1 MMRNLFRAGLVT
13 ALVAALAVHV
23 ITPAAAVEE
32 PTEKYSTLRLCDP
45 TACYVAWSV
54 VDSDHDGV
62 CDADELQA
70 GTDPYDPASKPGL
83 TLIAELLIDRK
94 LPSFEYG
101 LAAMVAIPA
110 EIIEAREALGVDPL
124 GAFPLHERADALTR
138 MGISKDQ
145 LSKFGISAERS
156 GFSLGVEGIGPDEK
170 PGVRLTNIKTS
181 LISAGAKDPRDHVFG
196 GGVVDR
202 YKDWFGRD
210 VRVYGD
216 GSKEKVTHEKYGTST
231 EITDKD
237 GNDVGTRTSHGESHM
252 EGSTEVVNKE
262 ESVLDSD
269 GNLLQTKNTEYRKNK
284 DGSSTE
290 VTVVTEY
297 IRDEDGNLMGSTS
310 TRTTER
316 TSSSGSTSTTTTTTV
331 CDSTGK
337 QCTNYSSTKYV
348 DPEQAYS
355 VMVTQEDV
363 DGVLRLRGAAVK
375 VVEGW
380 NAPDM
385 DGDPENPNNPSTI
398 MLIDGTVGELFLLT
412 EPKRTV
418 KAEPEYHP
426 DLPSPRDAGTP
437 PSGGG
442 CEGLC

>member
-1 MMRNLFRAGLVT
+1 M
-13 ALVAALAVHV
+13 AALAVHV

-32 PTEKYSTLRLCDP
+32 PAEKYSTLRLCDP

-62 CDADELQA
+62 CDADELLA
-70 GTDPYDPASKPGL
+70 GTDPYDPASRPGL
-83 TLIAELLIDRK
+83 KLIAELLIDRK

-110 EIIEAREALGVDPL
+110 EIIKAREELGVDPL
-124 GAFPLHERADALTR
+124 GAFPLHERGDVLSR
-138 MGISKDQ
+138 LGISKDQ
-145 LSKFGISAERS
+145 LSKFGISPEQS
-156 GFSLGVEGIGPDEK
+156 GFSLGVEGFGPDEQ
-170 PGVRLTNIKTS
+170 PGIRLTNIKTS

-216 GSKEKVTHEKYGTST
+216 GSKETVTHDKDGTST
-231 EITDKD
+231 EITDKN
-237 GNDVGTRTSHGESHM
+237 GNNAGTRTSHGESHM
-252 EGSTEVVNKE
+252 EGSTEVVHKDE
-262 ESVLDSD
+262 TVLDSD
-269 GNLLQTKNTEYRKNK
+269 GNLLQSKSTEYRKNK

-316 TSSSGSTSTTTTTTV
+316 TSSSGATSTTTTTTV

-337 QCTNYSSTKYV
+337 QCTSYTDGKKYV
-348 DPEQAYS
+348 DPEQAYN

-398 MLIDGTVGELFLLT
+398 MLIDGTVGELFVLT
-412 EPKRTV
+412 EPRRAA

-426 DLPSPRDAGTP
+426 GLPSPRDAGTP
-437 PSGGG
+437 PSDGG